1 MPIQW
6 TWRAGALTNAEGHEL
21 ASVRDGVLATTA
33 GERLTLESSLD
44 SSSPRFF
51 LRAQTAAGEDFSVTQ
66 AGITVTRLR
75 ATCADREYLLERRN
89 PFRRERRIVAPRHR
103 RRGCQH
109 RAGRRWPP
117 RERGRAAGARRHI
130 LVATPARFSTPP
142 RAPCAPS
149 PSPAE

>member
-1 MPIQW
+1 MTAQW
-6 TWRAGALTNAEGHEL
+6 TWCEGALSNAAGHEL
-21 ASVRDGVLATTA
+21 ASVRGGVLATAT

-89 PFRRERRIVAPRHR
+89 PFRRERRIVA
-103 RRGCQH
+103 RGTGTEVTSTAP
-109 RAGRRWPP
+109 AGDGLRVSVGELP
-117 RERGRAAGARRHI
+117 ELDAIFLSYACS
-130 LVATPARFSTPP
+130 LLDATPRTL
-142 RAPCAPS
+142 RI
-149 PSPAE
+149 

>member
-1 MPIQW
+1 M
-6 TWRAGALTNAEGHEL
+6 
-21 ASVRDGVLATTA
+21 RDGVLATAT

-89 PFRRERRIVAPRHR
+89 PFRRERRIVARGTGAEVASTAPAGDGLRVSVGELPELDAIFLSYACALLDTTPRTLR
-103 RRGCQH
+103 
-109 RAGRRWPP
+109 
-117 RERGRAAGARRHI
+117 I
-130 LVATPARFSTPP
+130 
-142 RAPCAPS
+142 
-149 PSPAE
+149 

>member
-21 ASVRDGVLATTA
+21 ASVRDGVLATAA
-33 GERLTLESSLD
+33 GERLAVESSLD

-75 ATCADREYLLERRN
+75 ATCADRETFSSAATPSAASAASWPAAR
-89 PFRRERRIVAPRHR
+89 APRLPAPR
-103 RRGCQH
+103 R
-109 RAGRRWPP
+109 
-117 RERGRAAGARRHI
+117 
-130 LVATPARFSTPP
+130 PAM
-142 RAPCAPS
+142 ACA
-149 PSPAE
+149 

>member
-1 MPIQW
+1 M
-6 TWRAGALTNAEGHEL
+6 
-21 ASVRDGVLATTA
+21 RDGVLATTA

-89 PFRRERRIVAPRHR
+89 PFRRERRIVA
-103 RRGCQH
+103 RGTGAEVASTAP
-109 RAGRRWPP
+109 AGDGLRVSVGDLP
-117 RERGRAAGARRHI
+117 ELDAIFLSYACA
-130 LVATPARFSTPP
+130 LLDATLRTL
-142 RAPCAPS
+142 RT
-149 PSPAE
+149 

>member
-21 ASVRDGVLATTA
+21 ASVRDGVLATAA
-33 GERLTLESSLD
+33 GERFALESSLD

-89 PFRRERRIVAPRHR
+89 PFRRERRIVA
-103 RRGCQH
+103 RGTGSGAEVASTAP
-109 RAGRRWPP
+109 AGDGLRVSVGVGELP
-117 RERGRAAGARRHI
+117 ELDAIFLSYACA
-130 LVATPARFSTPP
+130 LLDATPRTL
-142 RAPCAPS
+142 RT
-149 PSPAE
+149 

>member
-21 ASVRDGVLATTA
+21 ASVRDGVLATAA
-33 GERLTLESSLD
+33 GERLAVESSLD

-89 PFRRERRIVAPRHR
+89 PFRRERRIVA
-103 RRGCQH
+103 RGT
-109 RAGRRWPP
+109 
-117 RERGRAAGARRHI
+117 GAEVASTAPSGDGLRVSVGVGELPELDAI
-130 LVATPARFSTPP
+130 FLSYACALLDATPRTL
-142 RAPCAPS
+142 RT
-149 PSPAE
+149 